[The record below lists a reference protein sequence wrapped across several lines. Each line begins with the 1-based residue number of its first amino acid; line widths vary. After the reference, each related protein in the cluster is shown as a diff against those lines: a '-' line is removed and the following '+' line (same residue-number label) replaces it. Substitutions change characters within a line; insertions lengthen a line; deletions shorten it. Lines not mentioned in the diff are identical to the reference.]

1 MQYQGDSSLF
11 QDATLVVP
19 SVSYANLS
27 QLTVDLLIN
36 SLGLSRIGVLGDGS
50 TVVPMVGQLEQAN
63 NPEKA
68 DIDPALTSGGLE
80 VYGRSGCS
88 YIFLQQRSPVL
99 KSRKSEHIGLISTFI
114 RSHPFSSVLLLTS
127 LDISTAAEDE
137 SVLMSPWRSLL
148 PPSAAKSPNATIE
161 NLKEI
166 PPYVQEAVYDSL
178 REGGPSKSEATA
190 YPPPLPAGGLSGALL
205 ADLQKEGSGTVPP
218 HGALCAWCVEGDN
231 RGDAFG
237 MAGVVAFV
245 LGIEKSL
252 DLKQPLSWEGL
263 FGGEGVAGGTGR
275 ESDIY
280 G

>member
-1 MQYQGDSSLF
+1 M
-11 QDATLVVP
+11 
-19 SVSYANLS
+19 
-27 QLTVDLLIN
+27 
-36 SLGLSRIGVLGDGS
+36 
-50 TVVPMVGQLEQAN
+50 
-63 NPEKA
+63 
-68 DIDPALTSGGLE
+68 
-80 VYGRSGCS
+80 
-88 YIFLQQRSPVL
+88 
-99 KSRKSEHIGLISTFI
+99 
-114 RSHPFSSVLLLTS
+114 LLLTS

-218 HGALCAWCVEGDN
+218 HGALCAWCAEGDN

-245 LGIEKSL
+245 LGIGECRKVQVVVANVHGLLSTDVEKSL